1 MRRRRC
7 TADLA
12 RRVGVL
18 MRTAPEGVVFFAQR
32 SAEIEVSGLTLLFWL
47 TPGLFRLRRVTLFRQ
62 SNQTI
67 SLHCPAPPSSG
78 FPPSGTAPWARRKRA
93 IHGPMRLSRH
103 PCRSAHCAT
112 PALGL
117 PKSQP
122 VASAKSTLMNTTPFR
137 RSTACR
143 RQLFHGPYRRQA
155 RLLRDRCRAF
165 DLLLILIRDG
175 PDTAKRDLG
184 AGRTQVSWSGS
195 SRMDAARGVWA
206 MDGPFTPGPRSKTGV
221 EGSPTK
227 EDPNQE
233 QDPLVTWGRSGVPAF
248 PSNSTKSKQVWR

>member
-1 MRRRRC
+1 M
-7 TADLA
+7 
-12 RRVGVL
+12 
-18 MRTAPEGVVFFAQR
+18 
-32 SAEIEVSGLTLLFWL
+32 FWL
-47 TPGLFRLRRVTLFRQ
+47 TPDLFRLRRVTLFRQ

-78 FPPSGTAPWARRKRA
+78 FPRSGIAPWDRRKRA

-112 PALGL
+112 PPLGL
-117 PKSQP
+117 PKSQS
-122 VASAKSTLMNTTPFR
+122 VVSLKSVFLNPIPSCS
-137 RSTACR
+137 STACR
-143 RQLFHGPYRRQA
+143 RWGPRDRCRREA
-155 RLLRDRCRAF
+155 GLLQERCRAF
-165 DLLLILIRDG
+165 DLLLILMHDS

-184 AGRTQVSWSGS
+184 AGRTQVAWSGS
-195 SRMDAARGVWA
+195 SRMDAARGVWP
-206 MDGPFTPGPRSKTGV
+206 MDGPFTPGPRSETGV

-248 PSNSTKSKQVWR
+248 PSNST